1 MFILQLSMREVLFKR
16 DKIILLLIWS
26 FFSFSVIKLC
36 SVFFYKLNHSF
47 LYYASLYSLLFFIY
61 HFVFKIR
68 FDTKLNYQQ
77 YTISNILFVILITM
91 LSYCY
96 YRLIMLDND
105 YFGFNFFIVILI
117 SNLLFASLLF
127 PFTLIKRK

>member
-1 MFILQLSMREVLFKR
+1 MREVLFKR

-36 SVFFYKLNHSF
+36 SVFFYNLNHSF

-68 FDTKLNYQQ
+68 FDTKLNYLQ

-105 YFGFNFFIVILI
+105 YFGFN
-117 SNLLFASLLF
+117 
-127 PFTLIKRK
+127 